1 MSFDKQPI
9 IVMAGGTGGH
19 VFPALAVADKL
30 REQGES
36 IIWFGTQAGIES
48 RLVPN
53 AGYPIEWLSVQGVR
67 GKGLLLKAMAPFK
80 LLYTCLQAFRLLKQH
95 RPRAVLGMGG
105 FVSGPGGLMAWVLRI
120 PLIIHEQN
128 AIPGLTNK
136 LLSRVSNIN
145 YFAFPQAAEK
155 IRKSIVVGNPVRHEI
170 SSISAPEI
178 RLGGHDENQFNV
190 LILGGSLG
198 ALNLNKTVP
207 AALAEMNEQQ
217 RPNVKHQSGARH
229 IQSCRET
236 YQKYNVSADVVEFID
251 DMKAAYEWAD
261 FVICRS
267 GALTVAELSAAG
279 LASVLIPFPY
289 AVDDHQYFN
298 ALFLEQAGAAIIIR
312 DEALTADSLKQLI
325 LNLSTD
331 REQLLEMSIKA
342 RAVSYTDA
350 AEQVA
355 NGILQEAKR

>member
-1 MSFDKQPI
+1 MNFDKQPI

-19 VFPALAVADKL
+19 VFPALAVADNL
-30 REQGES
+30 RDRGES

-48 RLVPN
+48 RLVPA
-53 AGYPIEWLSVQGVR
+53 AGYPIEWLTVQGVR

-105 FVSGPGGLMAWVLRI
+105 FVSGPGGLMAWMLRI

-145 YFAFPQAAEK
+145 YFAFPQAAK
-155 IRKSIVVGNPVRHEI
+155 GIRKSIVVGNPVRREI
-170 SSISAPEI
+170 VAIAAPEI
-178 RLGGHDENQFNV
+178 RLSSHQKNEFNV
-190 LILGGSLG
+190 LVLGGSLG

-207 AALAEMNEQQ
+207 AALTAMDESQ
-217 RPNVKHQSGARH
+217 RPNIKHQSGSRH
-229 IQSCRET
+229 IQNCRAE
-236 YQKYNVSADVVEFID
+236 YQKHNVTADVVEFID

-312 DEALTADSLKQLI
+312 DEALTAESLKQL
-325 LNLSTD
+325 LLKLSVNRD
-331 REQLLEMSIKA
+331 QLLDMSIKA
-342 RAVSYTDA
+342 RAVSYIDA

-355 NGILQEAKR
+355 NGILQEAKQ